1 MKTKVDLHVHSRYSN
16 KPSYWALRKF
26 RCPESFTSP
35 QFIYETCKKIGM
47 DYVTITDHNCI
58 RGALEI
64 AHHPDTFI
72 SSELTA
78 YFPEDGCKVHVVA
91 LDIDKETFADLNQAR
106 KNIYELSHYLNE
118 NRIAHFLAHPLY
130 IQNDRLSVEH
140 IEKLLLLF
148 NHFEVI
154 NGNRAR
160 RFNQFTTDLLY
171 SLNATQIADLVDK
184 HRIDP
189 IGETPWA
196 KVSV

>member
-91 LDIDKETFADLNQAR
+91 LDIEIWPTSIVVPAGYRLILTLAGRDFEYETPGRMLHDDPVDRPQAR
-106 KNIYELSHYLNE
+106 FDGMNTIHTGGTRAS
-118 NRIAHFLAHPLY
+118 F
-130 IQNDRLSVEH
+130 
-140 IEKLLLLF
+140 LLLP
-148 NHFEVI
+148 HI
-154 NGNRAR
+154 
-160 RFNQFTTDLLY
+160 
-171 SLNATQIADLVDK
+171 
-184 HRIDP
+184 P
-189 IGETPWA
+189 
-196 KVSV
+196 